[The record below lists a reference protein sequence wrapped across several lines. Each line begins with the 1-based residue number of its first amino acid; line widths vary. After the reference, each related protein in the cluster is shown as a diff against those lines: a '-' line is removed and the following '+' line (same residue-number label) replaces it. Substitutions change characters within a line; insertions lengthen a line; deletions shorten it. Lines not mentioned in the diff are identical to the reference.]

1 MIKKSIIALTIGAAI
16 IGSVV
21 KANTQQERYMVDVI
35 DGGKTDYTIVYNT
48 GEKEVKRFEDELE
61 AAESYTDIWYEIY
74 GEDDEDFMVDV
85 IPGGK
90 KDYTIIY
97 NSGEREVRTF
107 DSEIEAA
114 ESYSNVWYEIYG
126 E

>member
-61 AAESYTDIWYEIY
+61 AAESYTDVWYEIY
-74 GEDDEDFMVDV
+74 GYDDEDFMVDV

-97 NSGEREVRTF
+97 NSGEKEVRTF
-107 DSEIEAA
+107 DSELEAA
-114 ESYSNVWYEIYG
+114 ESYTNVWYEIYG

>member
-97 NSGEREVRTF
+97 NSGEKEVRTF
-107 DSEIEAA
+107 DSELEAA

>member
-61 AAESYTDIWYEIY
+61 AAESYTD
-74 GEDDEDFMVDV
+74 
-85 IPGGK
+85 
-90 KDYTIIY
+90 
-97 NSGEREVRTF
+97 
-107 DSEIEAA
+107 
-114 ESYSNVWYEIYG
+114 VWYEIYG

>member
-1 MIKKSIIALTIGAAI
+1 MIKKSIIALTIGAAL

-21 KANTQQERYMVDVI
+21 KYNAQQERYMVDVI
-35 DGGKTDYTIVYNT
+35 DGGKHDYTIVYNT

-74 GEDDEDFMVDV
+74 GYDDEDYMVDV
-85 IPGGK
+85 IPGGEC
-90 KDYTIIY
+90 DYTIVY